1 MIVVNNNS
9 GIGNRLKNIVTA
21 MRKADRLGDSLFI
34 NFPHQ
39 DFFTVYYQPD
49 PSTVRPEIEVCTTWS
64 LELFEDEI
72 AKGFLK
78 EPKTLKIYH
87 DYNTTFELKNSID
100 FQFNNIQEW
109 LIEDIKNYFQLIEF
123 SSLVTDTVDAYVEKF
138 NLSDAIGVHIRTW
151 SDDQGR
157 HARLHDLSLFTRCM
171 KETSGERFFV
181 ATDSAQCLRELVEQ
195 FPQRIIASPRL
206 DERHISKNASLE
218 AMFASVTDM
227 LVLSKCRRV
236 IGTYSSTFTEVA
248 WWLGGCQKPLTV
260 PLPQV
265 CR

>member
-9 GIGNRLKNIVTA
+9 GIGNRIKNIVTA
-21 MRKADRLGDSLFI
+21 MRKADRMGDSLFI

-39 DFFTVYYQPD
+39 DFFTVNYQPD
-49 PSTVRPEIEVCTTWS
+49 PSEVRAEIEVCTTWS
-64 LELFEDEI
+64 LALFEDEI

-78 EPKTLKIYH
+78 KPSTLKIYH
-87 DYNTTFELKNSID
+87 DYDTMLELKNSID

-109 LIEDIKNYFQLIEF
+109 LIGDIKKYFQLIEF
-123 SSLVTDTVDAYVEKF
+123 SNLVTDTVDAYVEKF
-138 NLSDAIGVHIRTW
+138 NLNDATGVHIRTW
-151 SDDQGR
+151 SDEPGR
-157 HARLHDLSLFTRCM
+157 HARLHDLSLFTQRM
-171 KETSGERFFV
+171 KETPGERFFV
-181 ATDSAQCLRELVEQ
+181 ATDSALCLRELAEQ

-206 DERHISKNASLE
+206 EERHISKNASPE

-227 LVLSKCRRV
+227 LLLSKCRRV

-248 WWLGGCQKPLTV
+248 WWFGGCQQPFFV